1 MKKTVIIDTNAWMA
15 MGEFKTDLF
24 SELRKCCDFP
34 FEMAVL
40 EGTIRELKNIQE
52 EQRGK
57 YKRLAKLALD
67 IIKAKKVKVFPH
79 SAGEVDD
86 LLMDYSLAG
95 YLVLTQDLALKRRLA
110 RPYLTIRQKKRII
123 MMR

>member
-1 MKKTVIIDTNAWMA
+1 M
-15 MGEFKTDLF
+15 
-24 SELRKCCDFP
+24 
-34 FEMAVL
+34 
-40 EGTIRELKNIQE
+40 EGTIGELKNIQE